1 MTMTEMKEQREKMK
15 REAELLK
22 QMEIEAERQRLEAQ
36 QKLLQDRG
44 CGWGIGLLCYDIFKK
59 KKRVTFV
66 TLQNGRLLPV
76 HCLHNRVLSVQ
87 IQGVWSF

>member
-59 KKRVTFV
+59 KKKGYICDPSKREIIA
-66 TLQNGRLLPV
+66 GPLPT
-76 HCLHNRVLSVQ
+76 
-87 IQGVWSF
+87 